1 MEKMKKKLIS
11 LLLIVTVFCT
21 LTSTLM
27 VQAGGK
33 PAKYVDEDKWEEDW
47 VYYTDWY
54 DYPVHSTFWWRWTE
68 WHYTDGTW
76 KAKYEFK
83 EWSRT
88 TDADG
93 RPWSWNNNVVRIYNQ
108 KNGVYIVSEEWGD
121 PWISHQI
128 IKRVEV
134 HGDVKIDVNRYTVS
148 KPPV

>member
-1 MEKMKKKLIS
+1 MLAS
-11 LLLIVTVFCT
+11 LFSIVTVE
-21 LTSTLM
+21 
-27 VQAGGK
+27 AK
-33 PAKYVDEDKWEEDW
+33 PAKITDSDKWEEEW

-54 DYPVHSTFWWRWTE
+54 DYEVESTFWWRWTE
-68 WHYTDGTW
+68 WHYPDGSW

-93 RPWSWNNNVVRIYNQ
+93 KVKAWNNNVVRIYNQ
-108 KNGVYIVSEEWGD
+108 KSDVYIVSEEWGD

-128 IKRVEV
+128 IKRVETNGV
-134 HGDVKIDVNRYTVS
+134 VRVEFNRYTVS